1 MRWLSL
7 LAVVLAVAGL
17 AEMLAAGVDSPT
29 LGVCGVAGAAT
40 LGLRRRF
47 PLAAPVAAL
56 ALFAV
61 PVVTIGRQVPMLG
74 DAPNSIALMIAWL
87 LAVFLTGS
95 QPTLGRAGAGLAVA
109 VAVGTLYAAG
119 PATPEG
125 STGNDMLAA
134 ALFSVVVPW
143 LAGVAVARQ
152 RRASATMRALEQ
164 ADVAAAVERSRIA
177 REVHDMVAHT
187 VSVMVVQAEAA
198 EALLAISPERSAE
211 SLRAVQSAG
220 RQALGEMRRTVAA
233 LRSGDVAA
241 AGHGLAALPELLD
254 TVRAAGLPV
263 TVVTEGRATTLP
275 DEVDRSAYRV
285 LQEAL
290 TNVLRHSDRTGAVV
304 RLSYTP
310 ATVVVSVVDDG
321 RPVRRLL
328 PGGHGLAG
336 LRERVASIGG
346 TLDAGPTADG
356 RHLIHAILPT
366 GAPS

>member
-1 MRWLSL
+1 MRWLSRMAL
-7 LAVVLAVAGL
+7 VLAAAGL
-17 AEMLAAGVDSPT
+17 IETLAAGVDSPT
-29 LGVCGVAGAAT
+29 LVVCGVAAAAV
-40 LGLRRRF
+40 LGLGRRF
-47 PLAAPVAAL
+47 PLAAPVTAL

-61 PVVTIGRQVPMLG
+61 PVVVTGRQVPMLG
-74 DAPNSIALMIAWL
+74 DAPNSVALMVAWL
-87 LAVFLTGS
+87 IAVFLTGL
-95 QPTLGRAGAGLAVA
+95 QPTLGRAGVGLAASGA
-109 VAVGTLYAAG
+109 VCTLYAAG
-119 PATPEG
+119 PGAPEG
-125 STGNDMLAA
+125 SSGNDVLAA
-134 ALFSVVVPW
+134 VLFSGVVPW

-152 RRASATMRALEQ
+152 RRASVTLRALEQ
-164 ADVAAAVERSRIA
+164 ADVAAAMERSRIA

-198 EALLAISPERSAE
+198 EALLATSPERSAE

-233 LRSGDVAA
+233 LRSGDVTA
-241 AGHGLAALPELLD
+241 AGHGLASLPELLE

-263 TVVTEGRATTLP
+263 SVVTEGRPTTLP
-275 DEVDRSAYRV
+275 GEVDRSAYRV

-310 ATVVVSVVDDG
+310 ANVVVSVVDDG

-346 TLDAGPTADG
+346 TLDAGPTDDG